1 MIDERD
7 VPDILLDALTYGR
20 TDVVVSDM
28 DSDVYMANKMLDR
41 LRRHKATN
49 DSWRFYTRSEGG
61 QTRVIVMSPRCK
73 DPAPPTRQ
81 ADKEAGKAKRK
92 RGSTETKKDG
102 LAEWVLKNLTDPSK
116 RNISVVPAEDIQR
129 LHGASYYETYM
140 TKKVQEQLG
149 REDVR
154 VMVREVKK
162 DPTSKR
168 RAYNARVIFGI

>member
-73 DPAPPTRQ
+73 DPAPPTYANLRKPK
-81 ADKEAGKAKRK
+81 KEQPKPVEKQ
-92 RGSTETKKDG
+92 SL
-102 LAEWVLKNLTDPSK
+102 LAEWVLKNLLDPHMEH
-116 RNISVVPAEDIQR
+116 ITVVPEEDIKR
-129 LHGASYYETYM
+129 LKGVSNYETYM
-140 TKKVQEQLG
+140 TAKV
-149 REDVR
+149 RERMHRDDVR
-154 VMVREVKK
+154 VMVREVELEYVSHCKG
-162 DPTSKR
+162 
-168 RAYNARVIFGI
+168 YNARLIFE